1 MPKKVMPP
9 RTKQQPVKHWTPA
22 DLEYYYEQRK
32 LKRRVADIADD
43 LGVTEWSLRHAIYRS
58 EMGQQNIKP
67 QAEDLFTPED
77 CSLVTGIKTERIKDL
92 IKQKVIRG
100 NGVVERKDLAN
111 FLCKFPASCVRGDI
125 IQIIYLLG
133 GDKCSPNLK

>member
-1 MPKKVMPP
+1 
-9 RTKQQPVKHWTPA
+9 
-22 DLEYYYEQRK
+22 
-32 LKRRVADIADD
+32 
-43 LGVTEWSLRHAIYRS
+43 LRHFLRRKTDGVYR
-58 EMGQQNIKP
+58 EKP

-92 IKQKVIRG
+92 IKQKVIWG

-125 IQIIYLLG
+125 IQIIYILG
-133 GDKCSPNLK
+133 GDRCSPNLK

>member
-1 MPKKVMPP
+1 MTAI
-9 RTKQQPVKHWTPA
+9 RGNKHWTPA
-22 DLEYYYEQRK
+22 DLEYYYAQRK
-32 LKRRVADIADD
+32 LKRKVADIADD
-43 LGVTEWSLRHAIYRS
+43 LGVTEWSLRHYLRRKTDGVCR
-58 EMGQQNIKP
+58 EKP

-92 IKQKVIRG
+92 IRQKVIRG

-111 FLCKFPASCVRGDI
+111 FLCKFPASCVNGDI
-125 IQIIYLLG
+125 IQIIYILG

>member
-1 MPKKVMPP
+1 MPI
-9 RTKQQPVKHWTPA
+9 RGKQQPVKHWTPA

-32 LKRRVADIADD
+32 LKRRVIDIASD
-43 LGVTEWSLRHAIYRS
+43 LGVTEWSLRHHLRRTILGR
-58 EMGQQNIKP
+58 EFVKP
-67 QAEDLFTPED
+67 QAEDLF
-77 CSLVTGIKTERIKDL
+77 TGIKTERIKDL

-111 FLCKFPASCVRGDI
+111 FLCKFPASCVKGDI
-125 IQIIYLLG
+125 IQIIYILG

>member
-1 MPKKVMPP
+1 MGQPMI
-9 RTKQQPVKHWTPA
+9 KQPSRQWTPA
-22 DLEYYYEQRK
+22 DLDYYHAQRK
-32 LKRRVADIADD
+32 LKRRMIDIADD
-43 LGVTEWSLRHAIYRS
+43 FGVTEWALRHFLRRKSGGVYT
-58 EMGQQNIKP
+58 EKP

-77 CSLVTGIKTERIKDL
+77 CSLVTGIAPDRIRMLIKD
-92 IKQKVIRG
+92 KTIRG

-111 FLCKFPASCVRGDI
+111 FLCKYPASCVRGDI